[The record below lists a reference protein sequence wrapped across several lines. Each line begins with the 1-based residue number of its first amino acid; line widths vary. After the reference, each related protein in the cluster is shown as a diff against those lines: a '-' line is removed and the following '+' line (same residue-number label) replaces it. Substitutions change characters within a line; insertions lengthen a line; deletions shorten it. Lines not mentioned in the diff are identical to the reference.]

1 MDICFGA
8 CTAGNTFCTSTVTE
22 KARFRPC
29 NGPEKTKQKTGA
41 AKPQGF
47 CSGLFVQFRESAA
60 QRDHLLVQQPSFFAG
75 SSRTILAYHF
85 SLLFD
90 AFIQSLPAGA
100 PQTRTFFDRF
110 FTFFYEQRHF
120 VHILTRNHLTYLLE
134 QKIED
139 HLQKIDL
146 FRSTAQTAGHPEYMS
161 AYLAG
166 ALTQMLLHWA
176 ETGYDLPARTLS
188 RFAWKASKGDFHPQE
203 LRSALPAKASEAL

>member
-1 MDICFGA
+1 M
-8 CTAGNTFCTSTVTE
+8 
-22 KARFRPC
+22 
-29 NGPEKTKQKTGA
+29 
-41 AKPQGF
+41 
-47 CSGLFVQFRESAA
+47 
-60 QRDHLLVQQPSFFAG
+60 
-75 SSRTILAYHF
+75 
-85 SLLFD
+85 
-90 AFIQSLPAGA
+90 
-100 PQTRTFFDRF
+100 
-110 FTFFYEQRHF
+110 
-120 VHILTRNHLTYLLE
+120 
-134 QKIED
+134 D